1 MYFAATSYN
10 IYSNTK
16 SIMEMEYLTKK
27 FFVVQTPKINLKSQ
41 PTIME
46 PSKLVT
52 LLLLYRVAFSV
63 ATVENLFFPFLH
75 NELFFH
81 KSQIKNCSNHLR
93 IVRMAH
99 PINQGDYAYSFV
111 SLKRKNFISVTP
123 LKAALN
129 ALILALNDSAKAL
142 VAY

>member
-63 ATVENLFFPFLH
+63 ATVENLFP
-75 NELFFH
+75 LFF
-81 KSQIKNCSNHLR
+81 IMNCFFINLR
-93 IVRMAH
+93 
-99 PINQGDYAYSFV
+99 
-111 SLKRKNFISVTP
+111 
-123 LKAALN
+123 
-129 ALILALNDSAKAL
+129 
-142 VAY
+142 